1 MSFYDSA
8 VKNWKST
15 VSGLLTIV
23 LVATGI
29 MASQEI
35 TLGHIGAGTVVSF
48 ISALAKGYMA
58 IISVDSKPQVPP
70 VPQG

>member
-8 VKNWKST
+8 VKNWKTT

-35 TLGHIGAGTVVSF
+35 SLGHIGAGTVVSF

-58 IISVDSKPQVPP
+58 IISVDPKAPQA
-70 VPQG
+70 PQG